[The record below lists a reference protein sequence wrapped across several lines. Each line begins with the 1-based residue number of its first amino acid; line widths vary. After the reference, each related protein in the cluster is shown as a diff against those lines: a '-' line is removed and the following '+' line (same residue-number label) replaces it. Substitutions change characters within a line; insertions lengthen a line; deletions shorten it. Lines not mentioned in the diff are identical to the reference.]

1 MVNYKCLRCG
11 YSNNIKTKFIKHL
24 NRKHICKPKLK
35 DISRQEIYD
44 FYFKK
49 DEIKFETVEEPTCV
63 LDQMTDTNGS
73 DLDTNGSVLDTN
85 GSDLDTNGSVL
96 DTNGLKLQKDV
107 TDNKIKCD
115 FCNKLFLKKEYLE
128 KHLKKSCKMLI
139 SFNNIYKLDINT
151 FGQNI
156 YKKKNSGDIYI
167 VQTDYINNDYYKIG
181 ITNNIKKRLS
191 SYRCGNTY
199 EPRLHYYF
207 PCIDIKK
214 IDSVLK
220 FGLHK
225 FNVKREIFKGDIEVI
240 KETIIKIVNKTFKIN
255 NTKCYEPD
263 IKVGDLSSCIS
274 CDKFFYTKKELFKH
288 YDTCEHYKSSLNKLN
303 KIECEY
309 CKKTFLKKEYLNK
322 HLKKY
327 CKEKKEH
334 EEQEEHKEDLLKLVK
349 LLNDKMDKQSKEMND
364 KVNKI
369 SKELK
374 KANKELKKRD
384 RQLIALQKKTGVT
397 IGQQNN
403 IQNNIKILAFNKTDM
418 SHLKDKDYLKFL
430 SHSNFCV
437 PHMIKKLHFDPHK
450 PENHNIYISNIKNN
464 YVMIYDGKKWKLED
478 QKDVIDN
485 MLDNST
491 FILEDKIEDWIKNG
505 KKYPEIMEKFTRYIE
520 KKENDEVLNKIKQEI
535 KLILF
540 NNRTLVLKDK

>member
-35 DISRQEIYD
+35 DISRKKIHD
-44 FYFKK
+44 FYFKPT
-49 DEIKFETVEEPTCV
+49 TVE
-63 LDQMTDTNGS
+63 TDTVKEQNSILDEMTGKTDEKGMKTDEKRMKTDETGMKTDGKNGR
-73 DLDTNGSVLDTN
+73 V
-85 GSDLDTNGSVL
+85 
-96 DTNGLKLQKDV
+96 
-107 TDNKIKCD
+107 
-115 FCNKLFLKKEYLE
+115 E
-128 KHLKKSCKMLI
+128 CK
-139 SFNNIYKLDINT
+139 
-151 FGQNI
+151 
-156 YKKKNSGDIYI
+156 
-167 VQTDYINNDYYKIG
+167 
-181 ITNNIKKRLS
+181 
-191 SYRCGNTY
+191 
-199 EPRLHYYF
+199 
-207 PCIDIKK
+207 
-214 IDSVLK
+214 
-220 FGLHK
+220 
-225 FNVKREIFKGDIEVI
+225 
-240 KETIIKIVNKTFKIN
+240 
-255 NTKCYEPD
+255 
-263 IKVGDLSSCIS
+263 
-274 CDKFFYTKKELFKH
+274 
-288 YDTCEHYKSSLNKLN
+288 
-303 KIECEY
+303 Y

-327 CKEKKEH
+327 CKEKKIY
-334 EEQEEHKEDLLKLVK
+334 EEEEKQEKEHKEDLLKLVK
-349 LLNDKMDKQSKEMND
+349 LMNKKMNSLEKQ
-364 KVNKI
+364 
-369 SKELK
+369 
-374 KANKELKKRD
+374 LKKRD
-384 RQLIALQKKTGVT
+384 KQLLELQKKTGVT

-478 QKDVIDN
+478 QKNVIDN

-505 KKYPEIMEKFTRYIE
+505 KKYPEIMEKFNRYIE

>member
-49 DEIKFETVEEPTCV
+49 DEIKFETVEEQTCI
-63 LDQMTDTNGS
+63 LDEMTEKTDEKRMKMDEKRMKTDETGMKTDGKNGR
-73 DLDTNGSVLDTN
+73 V
-85 GSDLDTNGSVL
+85 
-96 DTNGLKLQKDV
+96 
-107 TDNKIKCD
+107 
-115 FCNKLFLKKEYLE
+115 E
-128 KHLKKSCKMLI
+128 CK
-139 SFNNIYKLDINT
+139 
-151 FGQNI
+151 
-156 YKKKNSGDIYI
+156 
-167 VQTDYINNDYYKIG
+167 
-181 ITNNIKKRLS
+181 
-191 SYRCGNTY
+191 
-199 EPRLHYYF
+199 
-207 PCIDIKK
+207 
-214 IDSVLK
+214 
-220 FGLHK
+220 
-225 FNVKREIFKGDIEVI
+225 
-240 KETIIKIVNKTFKIN
+240 
-255 NTKCYEPD
+255 
-263 IKVGDLSSCIS
+263 
-274 CDKFFYTKKELFKH
+274 
-288 YDTCEHYKSSLNKLN
+288 
-303 KIECEY
+303 Y

-327 CKEKKEH
+327 CKEKKIY
-334 EEQEEHKEDLLKLVK
+334 EEEEKQEKEHKEDLLKLVK
-349 LLNDKMDKQSKEMND
+349 LMNKKMNSLEKQ
-364 KVNKI
+364 
-369 SKELK
+369 
-374 KANKELKKRD
+374 LKKRD
-384 RQLIALQKKTGVT
+384 KQLLELQKKTGVT

-478 QKDVIDN
+478 QKNVIDN

-540 NNRTLVLKDK
+540 NNRTLVLQDKQVKDK

>member
-11 YSNNIKTKFIKHL
+11 YSNNNKLKFIKHL

-49 DEIKFETVEEPTCV
+49 DEIKFETVEEPTCI
-63 LDQMTDTNGS
+63 LDEMTE
-73 DLDTNGSVLDTN
+73 
-85 GSDLDTNGSVL
+85 
-96 DTNGLKLQKDV
+96 K
-107 TDNKIKCD
+107 TD
-115 FCNKLFLKKEYLE
+115 E
-128 KHLKKSCKMLI
+128 KGMKTDEKRMKTDETGMKTDGENERVGCK
-139 SFNNIYKLDINT
+139 
-151 FGQNI
+151 
-156 YKKKNSGDIYI
+156 
-167 VQTDYINNDYYKIG
+167 
-181 ITNNIKKRLS
+181 
-191 SYRCGNTY
+191 
-199 EPRLHYYF
+199 
-207 PCIDIKK
+207 
-214 IDSVLK
+214 
-220 FGLHK
+220 
-225 FNVKREIFKGDIEVI
+225 
-240 KETIIKIVNKTFKIN
+240 
-255 NTKCYEPD
+255 
-263 IKVGDLSSCIS
+263 
-274 CDKFFYTKKELFKH
+274 
-288 YDTCEHYKSSLNKLN
+288 
-303 KIECEY
+303 Y

-349 LLNDKMDKQSKEMND
+349 LMNKKMNSLEKQ
-364 KVNKI
+364 
-369 SKELK
+369 
-374 KANKELKKRD
+374 LKKRD
-384 RQLIALQKKTGVT
+384 KQLLELQKKTGVT

-478 QKDVIDN
+478 QKNVIDS

-505 KKYPEIMEKFTRYIE
+505 KKYPEIMEKFNRYIE
-520 KKENDEVLNKIKQEI
+520 KKEHDEVLNKIKQEI

>member
-49 DEIKFETVEEPTCV
+49 DEIKFETVEEPTCI
-63 LDQMTDTNGS
+63 LDEMTE
-73 DLDTNGSVLDTN
+73 
-85 GSDLDTNGSVL
+85 
-96 DTNGLKLQKDV
+96 K
-107 TDNKIKCD
+107 TD
-115 FCNKLFLKKEYLE
+115 E
-128 KHLKKSCKMLI
+128 KGMKTDEKRMKTDETGMKTDGENERVGCK
-139 SFNNIYKLDINT
+139 
-151 FGQNI
+151 
-156 YKKKNSGDIYI
+156 
-167 VQTDYINNDYYKIG
+167 
-181 ITNNIKKRLS
+181 
-191 SYRCGNTY
+191 
-199 EPRLHYYF
+199 
-207 PCIDIKK
+207 
-214 IDSVLK
+214 
-220 FGLHK
+220 
-225 FNVKREIFKGDIEVI
+225 
-240 KETIIKIVNKTFKIN
+240 
-255 NTKCYEPD
+255 
-263 IKVGDLSSCIS
+263 
-274 CDKFFYTKKELFKH
+274 
-288 YDTCEHYKSSLNKLN
+288 
-303 KIECEY
+303 Y

-349 LLNDKMDKQSKEMND
+349 LMNKKMNSLEKQ
-364 KVNKI
+364 
-369 SKELK
+369 
-374 KANKELKKRD
+374 LKKRD
-384 RQLIALQKKTGVT
+384 KQLIALQKKTGVT

-418 SHLKDKDYLKFL
+418 SHLKDRDYLKFL

-478 QKDVIDN
+478 QKNVIDS

-505 KKYPEIMEKFTRYIE
+505 KKYPEIMEKFNRYIE
-520 KKENDEVLNKIKQEI
+520 KKEHDEVLNKIKQEI

>member
-1 MVNYKCLRCG
+1 MVQYDCLRCG
-11 YSNNIKTKFIKHL
+11 FSNKSRTLFIKHL
-24 NRKHICKPKLK
+24 NRKFICKPKLK
-35 DISRQEIYD
+35 DISRKKIHD
-44 FYFKK
+44 FYFKPT
-49 DEIKFETVEEPTCV
+49 TVE
-63 LDQMTDTNGS
+63 TDTVKEQNS
-73 DLDTNGSVLDTN
+73 ILDEMTE
-85 GSDLDTNGSVL
+85 
-96 DTNGLKLQKDV
+96 K
-107 TDNKIKCD
+107 TD
-115 FCNKLFLKKEYLE
+115 E
-128 KHLKKSCKMLI
+128 KGMKTDEKRMKTDETGMKTDGENERVGCK
-139 SFNNIYKLDINT
+139 
-151 FGQNI
+151 
-156 YKKKNSGDIYI
+156 
-167 VQTDYINNDYYKIG
+167 
-181 ITNNIKKRLS
+181 
-191 SYRCGNTY
+191 
-199 EPRLHYYF
+199 
-207 PCIDIKK
+207 
-214 IDSVLK
+214 
-220 FGLHK
+220 
-225 FNVKREIFKGDIEVI
+225 
-240 KETIIKIVNKTFKIN
+240 
-255 NTKCYEPD
+255 
-263 IKVGDLSSCIS
+263 
-274 CDKFFYTKKELFKH
+274 
-288 YDTCEHYKSSLNKLN
+288 
-303 KIECEY
+303 Y

-349 LLNDKMDKQSKEMND
+349 LMNKKMNSLEKQ
-364 KVNKI
+364 
-369 SKELK
+369 
-374 KANKELKKRD
+374 LKKRD
-384 RQLIALQKKTGVT
+384 KQLIALQKKTGVT

-418 SHLKDKDYLKFL
+418 SHLKDRDYLKFL

>member
-35 DISRQEIYD
+35 DMSRQEIYD

-49 DEIKFETVEEPTCV
+49 DKIKFETVEEPTCI
-63 LDQMTDTNGS
+63 LDQMTDNLHPNDTILH
-73 DLDTNGSVLDTN
+73 LDSTIL
-85 GSDLDTNGSVL
+85 
-96 DTNGLKLQKDV
+96 
-107 TDNKIKCD
+107 
-115 FCNKLFLKKEYLE
+115 
-128 KHLKKSCKMLI
+128 H
-139 SFNNIYKLDINT
+139 
-151 FGQNI
+151 QNAPKV
-156 YKKKNSGDIYI
+156 KKKVKEKTVEKFVCNFCFSEFSRKSSR
-167 VQTDYINNDYYKIG
+167 TRHYKI
-181 ITNNIKKRLS
+181 
-191 SYRCGNTY
+191 
-199 EPRLHYYF
+199 
-207 PCIDIKK
+207 
-214 IDSVLK
+214 
-220 FGLHK
+220 
-225 FNVKREIFKGDIEVI
+225 
-240 KETIIKIVNKTFKIN
+240 
-255 NTKCYEPD
+255 
-263 IKVGDLSSCIS
+263 
-274 CDKFFYTKKELFKH
+274 
-288 YDTCEHYKSSLNKLN
+288 
-303 KIECEY
+303 
-309 CKKTFLKKEYLNK
+309 
-322 HLKKY
+322 
-327 CKEKKEH
+327 CKEKKIY
-334 EEQEEHKEDLLKLVK
+334 EEEKKKEEEHKEDLLKLVK
-349 LLNDKMDKQSKEMND
+349 LLNDKLDRQSKEMND
-364 KVNKI
+364 KVNQI
-369 SKELK
+369 SKQLK

-384 RQLIALQKKTGVT
+384 QQLIALQKKTGVT

-464 YVMIYDGKKWKLED
+464 YVMIYDGKKWTLQD
-478 QKDVIDN
+478 QKNVIDN

-505 KKYPEIMEKFTRYIE
+505 KKYPEIMEKFKRYIE